1 MHRRKGPHTQYTSEV
16 PGPTQVW
23 VETFT
28 SQPMWQKLSDSNISG
43 YPMAR
48 AQHVAGW
55 DDPMARAQ
63 HVARSTMWC
72 LAGRTMELRSC
83 LRLPHLAMHTV
94 SHHFNWMS
102 SNKESHCLLTGVLS
116 EWQWQRRL
124 AEFLSQQ
131 MVAGGGK
138 FHITND
144 SKLDIK
150 LTANLNTKLSTGRE
164 TQCTRRKDTFAF
176 SQ

>member
-1 MHRRKGPHTQYTSEV
+1 VNYTGAKERSFFFLSSKERK
-16 PGPTQVW
+16 
-23 VETFT
+23 
-28 SQPMWQKLSDSNISG
+28 LN
-43 YPMAR
+43 R
-48 AQHVAGW
+48 AFLKNA
-55 DDPMARAQ
+55 AY
-63 HVARSTMWC
+63 
-72 LAGRTMELRSC
+72 
-83 LRLPHLAMHTV
+83 
-94 SHHFNWMS
+94 
-102 SNKESHCLLTGVLS
+102 LTGVLS